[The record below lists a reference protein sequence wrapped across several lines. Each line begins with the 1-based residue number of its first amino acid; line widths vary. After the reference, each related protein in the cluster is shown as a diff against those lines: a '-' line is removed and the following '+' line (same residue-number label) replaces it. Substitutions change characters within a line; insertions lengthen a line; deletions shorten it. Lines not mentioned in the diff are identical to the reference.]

1 MLNVESLTSEYLP
14 ILNGKPPL
22 LRKSVQAALR
32 ILFHEKQLHRF
43 QETYPHLE
51 GFDFVEQLLEHF
63 DFSYALRGSERECIP
78 KSGRVVIIANHP
90 IGTLDAAVLV
100 RLVGEIRRDVKA
112 VTNRV
117 LASIKPLS
125 PLLLPVD
132 NMGGN
137 TSREQLKAV
146 YRHLENEGAVIIFPA
161 GEVSRMGP
169 GGIRDGRWHSGFL
182 RIATATRSPILPIYI
197 DGRNSAFFYALS
209 FVARPLSTF
218 WLVRE
223 MFKQARRSV
232 RISIGNPVS
241 FDSYQRT
248 HLPLKSRIKLF
259 QRHVYRIG
267 KQKEP
272 VFATHRAIAHP
283 EDRQAL
289 RQEIHACEP
298 LGETRDG
305 KHIYLFDFNPDCSIM
320 REIGR
325 LREIAFRA
333 VGEGTGQ
340 RRDVDPFDRY
350 CRQII
355 LWDEAEL
362 EIVGAY
368 RLRDTT
374 GPDDRSNEL
383 YSATLFEFLPAMQP
397 VLQQGLELG
406 RSFVQPRY
414 WGKRSLDYLWF
425 GIGAFLRNNP
435 GYRYLFGPVSIS
447 DTYPPAAKDLL
458 VHFYTTYFAADGE
471 WARARLPYRLNAQ
484 ASSQAQ
490 EVFCG
495 TDSKRDYVQLK
506 SRLGHMGCSVPTLFK
521 QYGEL
526 CEPGGVRF
534 LDFNIDPDFADC
546 VDGLVVVDLELLK
559 PSKRSRYIETTPEP

>member
-1 MLNVESLTSEYLP
+1 MLNIEALTTEHLP
-14 ILNGKPPL
+14 GLNSKPPL
-22 LRKSVQAALR
+22 LRKSLQAVLR
-32 ILFHEKQLHRF
+32 ILFHEKQLQRF
-43 QETYPHLE
+43 QANYPHLE
-51 GFDFVEQLLEHF
+51 GFDFVDQLLEHF
-63 DFSYALRGSERECIP
+63 DFSYSLRGSERECIP
-78 KSGRVVIIANHP
+78 QSGRVIIIANHP

-112 VTNRV
+112 VTNQV
-117 LASIKPLS
+117 LATIQPLS

-132 NMGGN
+132 NMGGRS
-137 TSREQLKAV
+137 SREQLKAV
-146 YRHLENEGAVIIFPA
+146 YQHLESEGAVIIFPA

-169 GGIRDGRWHSGFL
+169 SGIRDGRWHSGFL
-182 RIATATRSPILPIYI
+182 RIATATRSPVLPVYI
-197 DGRNSAFFYALS
+197 DGRNSMFFYALS
-209 FVARPLSTF
+209 FISRPLSTL

-232 RISIGNPVS
+232 HVSIGNPIS

-248 HLPLKSRIKLF
+248 HLPLKSRVKLF

-283 EDRQAL
+283 ENRQHL
-289 RQEIHACEP
+289 RREIHACEL
-298 LGETRDG
+298 LGETRDN
-305 KHIYLFDFNPDCSIM
+305 KQIYLFDFNPDCCIM

-325 LREIAFRA
+325 LREISFRA

-355 LWDEAEL
+355 VWDEADL

-368 RLRDTT
+368 RLRDTRYHNHQA
-374 GPDDRSNEL
+374 DEI
-383 YSATLFEFLPAMQP
+383 YSATLFDFQPAMQP
-397 VLQQGLELG
+397 VLEQGLELG

-447 DTYPPAAKDLL
+447 DTYPAAAKDML
-458 VHFYTTYFAADGE
+458 VYFYSTYFGAQTDTV
-471 WARARLPYRLNAQ
+471 RARLPYRLAADTERQ
-484 ASSQAQ
+484 MQSA
-490 EVFCG
+490 FCG
-495 TDSKRDYVQLK
+495 NDSKRDYVLLK
-506 SRLGHMGCSVPTLFK
+506 SRLSHLGYSVPTLFK

-526 CEPGGVRF
+526 CEDGGVRF

-546 VDGLVVVDLELLK
+546 VDGLVLVDLSMLK
-559 PSKRSRYIETTPEP
+559 DSKRKRYIDIG